1 MRRIGSFESF
11 YSAFGKRVLDV
22 CISILVLAVS
32 LPVILAI
39 AVSIYF
45 ELGPPVIFRQERA
58 GFRGRSFTIY
68 KFRTLRD
75 EYAEDGTLLPDD
87 MRMTRLGVALRN
99 LSLDELPQLWN
110 VLKGDLSLIGPRP
123 LLLEYLPVY
132 TEEESKRHNVRPG
145 ISGWAQVNGRNA
157 ISWDARFK
165 YDLWYVTHMSFKLD
179 LQILYLTAGKVLRRD
194 GISQAGMATMT
205 KFSR

>member
-1 MRRIGSFESF
+1 MRPSGSREAF
-11 YSAFGKRVLDV
+11 YSAYGKRLLDV
-22 CISILVLAVS
+22 CISVLVLAVS
-32 LPVILAI
+32 LPLIAAI
-39 AVSIYF
+39 AVCIYF

-58 GFRGRSFTIY
+58 GFGGRPFTIY

-75 EYAEDGTLLPDD
+75 EYAHDGTPLPDD
-87 MRMTRLGVALRN
+87 MRMIGMGTVLRN

-123 LLLEYLPVY
+123 LLMEYLPLY
-132 TEEESKRHNVRPG
+132 TEEERTRHDVRPG

-157 ISWDARFK
+157 ISWEDRFQL
-165 YDLWYVTHMSFKLD
+165 DRWYVTHVSFKLD
-179 LQILYLTAGKVLRRD
+179 LRILYLTLVRVLGRD

>member
-1 MRRIGSFESF
+1 MRRICNFQSF
-11 YSAFGKRVLDV
+11 YSTFGKRVLDV
-22 CISILVLAVS
+22 CISIPVLVVS

-58 GFRGRSFTIY
+58 GFRGRPFTIY

-87 MRMTRLGVALRN
+87 MRMTRLGAALRN

-132 TEEESKRHNVRPG
+132 TEEESKRHNVLPG

-179 LQILYLTAGKVLRRD
+179 LQILYLTAVKVLRRD